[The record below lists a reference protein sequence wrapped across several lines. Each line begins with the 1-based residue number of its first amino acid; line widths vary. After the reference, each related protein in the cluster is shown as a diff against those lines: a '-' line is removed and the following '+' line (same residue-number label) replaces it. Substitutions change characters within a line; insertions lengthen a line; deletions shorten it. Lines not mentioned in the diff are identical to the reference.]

1 MADLKSLMGQLDES
15 LARLKEKMALQ
26 VDKLEK
32 NKLLVELDSLSHIDL
47 EVLYQQAYDFFQEG
61 KYQEALPLALQIS
74 ALKPVEWRYLF
85 IAGMCF
91 QFLGDCEA
99 AASFYGFTLMIDPA
113 CTPAAYRLAECLS
126 ASGNEEQAKQ
136 LYEAVIAM
144 GRSVPEQLPLQDLAQ
159 KHLAAMH

>member
-1 MADLKSLMGQLDES
+1 MTDHKIYMGQLDERME
-15 LARLKEKMALQ
+15 RLKEKMALQ

-32 NKLLVELDSLSHIDL
+32 NKLLAELGSIDDNNL
-47 EVLYQQAYDFFQEG
+47 EALYQQAYDFFQEE

-126 ASGNEEQAKQ
+126 ASGDEEQAKQ